1 MVVRIFFHNF
11 ADETIKRDKMSIAIK
26 NRTRGEVIAAFRESI
41 RRKNECVQS
50 MKMLMRE
57 IRREEQAQLAN

>member
-1 MVVRIFFHNF
+1 
-11 ADETIKRDKMSIAIK
+11 MSIAIK